1 MVNHLLGFP
10 VLVLMIWKSYQFQAG
25 QDHTGNKCVFIK
37 DLKMNSGYSVYC

>member
-1 MVNHLLGFP
+1 MPGSGPDDLEIIIN
-10 VLVLMIWKSYQFQAG
+10 SRAG